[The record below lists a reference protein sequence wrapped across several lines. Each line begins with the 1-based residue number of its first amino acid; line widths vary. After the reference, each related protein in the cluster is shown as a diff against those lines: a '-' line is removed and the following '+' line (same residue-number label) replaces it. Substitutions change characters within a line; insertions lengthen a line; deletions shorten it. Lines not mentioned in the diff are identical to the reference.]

1 MYVVVEFLDVDRD
14 HRATLRSSLVLFA
27 HAMLGCSLGCRT
39 FDVSQDDLDGSA
51 FLLYQRYDSKEAH
64 RAHLEL
70 AEFAE
75 HRLVVD
81 KWVRTRR
88 SLTYELVSHAGVG

>member
-1 MYVVVEFLDVDRD
+1 MYVVIEFLDVDPN

-27 HAMLGCSLGCRT
+27 HSMLGRSLGCRT
-39 FDVSQDDLDGSA
+39 FDVAQDDLDGSA

-64 RAHLEL
+64 LAHLEL
-70 AEFAE
+70 GEYAE
-75 HRLVVD
+75 HRLVID
-81 KWVRTRR
+81 PWVRTRR